1 MQDLMKTAR
10 YRKRCFDQI
19 EGITANNRELAAE
32 VERLRRQLEAADQE
46 RTEQD
51 AKNQNLVVQL
61 SNKEQEKT
69 SKLSLYHSKCMT
81 RVVALLVVTSV
92 VQDYKPK

>member
-1 MQDLMKTAR
+1 MKTTR
-10 YRKRCFDQI
+10 YRKKCFDQI
-19 EGITANNRELAAE
+19 EGITASNRELAAE
-32 VERLRRQLEAADQE
+32 VERLRHQLEAANQE
-46 RTEQD
+46 RTEQE
-51 AKNQNLVVQL
+51 AQNQNLVVQL

-92 VQDYKPK
+92 VQA